1 MYPEPVMPLSFLS
14 DSLAV
19 HLVAWSVALA
29 MAESINNSSAA
40 LSLQNGILTDDPEAG
55 RCLMSLNTVIITDMS
70 GETLCEVSIASD
82 CTVRG
87 LKEEIER
94 SIRVP
99 YQRQHLTCAEFT
111 LDDESATV
119 MPFAIDG
126 APFVVS
132 MFVRQCEGH
141 ELKLIFELVLMLL
154 ETMIQARMR

>member
-1 MYPEPVMPLSFLS
+1 
-14 DSLAV
+14 
-19 HLVAWSVALA
+19 
-29 MAESINNSSAA
+29 
-40 LSLQNGILTDDPEAG
+40 
-55 RCLMSLNTVIITDMS
+55 MSPSTGIITNMS
-70 GETLCEVSIASD
+70 GEILCNVSINSN

-87 LKEEIER
+87 LKEEVER

-119 MPFAIDG
+119 MSFAIDG

-132 MFVRQCEGH
+132 MFVRQWEGH
-141 ELKLIFELVLMLL
+141 ELKLIFELLLMLL